1 MGDNLK
7 KKMLDALT
15 WATIDRFGQQGVQF
29 IVGLIFARLIS
40 PDDYGLVGMLM
51 IFVALSGTFVDA
63 GFSQALIRKPN
74 VDETDLNTVFY
85 FNIFISIALYI
96 ILFFFA
102 PALSSFFNQPQLIS
116 ISRVMFLGILFNSF
130 YLIPVVKM
138 VRKLDF
144 KTGAIINITS
154 VFCSAFTGVLLA
166 FRGFGV
172 WALVAQMVSF
182 QFFRMLIIISYVRW
196 KPKLIFSFN
205 VIRQSWAF
213 SFNLLGTG
221 ILNVIFNYLY
231 ILILG
236 KFYPKHDVGY
246 YSQANKLNETTNF
259 SFQTI
264 LVGSTYSLLVKIQND
279 DDRFRRIFRE
289 IAQKTSIITF
299 PIMLTL
305 IACAKPLI
313 VVLLTNKWIA
323 SVPYFQLL
331 CLATLFGPLYT
342 LNINA
347 LNARGK
353 SRVTFKLEFIKKLM
367 ILFSLLIC
375 FHLGIIAMLWGYVFA
390 CFAAY
395 LISILYLKKDLNH
408 YIKHQINDFIK
419 CFSFGS
425 MIALCAFGISFFIQ
439 NFYFLLG
446 SQIILSNL
454 IYFFIIKLFFN
465 NLYTNALQFVG
476 GKFQKLIKK

>member
-29 IVGLIFARLIS
+29 IVGLIFARLLS

-51 IFVALSGTFVDA
+51 IFVALSGTLVDA
-63 GFSQALIRKPN
+63 GFSQALIRKPDA
-74 VDETDLNTVFY
+74 DETDFNTVFY
-85 FNIFISIALYI
+85 FNIFISTILYI
-96 ILFFFA
+96 ILFFSA
-102 PALSSFFNQPQLIS
+102 PAISSFFNQPQLIP
-116 ISRVMFLGILFNSF
+116 ISRVMFLGIFFNSL
-130 YLIPVVKM
+130 YMIPVAKM

-144 KTGAIINITS
+144 KNGAIINIAS
-154 VFCSAFTGVLLA
+154 VFCSAFTGILMA
-166 FRGFGV
+166 FNGFGV

-182 QFFRMLIIISYVRW
+182 QFYRMIIISSFVKW
-196 KPKLIFSFN
+196 KPKLIFSFQ
-205 VIRQSWAF
+205 VIRQFWAF

-264 LVGSTYSLLVKIQND
+264 LVGSTYSLLVKIQD
-279 DDRFRRIFRE
+279 DDERFRRIFRE
-289 IAQKTSIITF
+289 IARKTSIITF
-299 PIMLTL
+299 PVMLTL

-353 SRVTFKLEFIKKLM
+353 SKITFKLEFIKKALIM
-367 ILFSLLIC
+367 LSVLIC
-375 FHLGIIAMLWGYVFA
+375 FHFGIIAMLSGYVLA
-390 CFAAY
+390 CFVAY

-408 YIKHQINDFIK
+408 FIKHQMNDFMGCI
-419 CFSFGS
+419 SIGAI
-425 MIALCAFGISFFIQ
+425 IALCAFGLSFLIR
-439 NFYFLLG
+439 NNYLLLG
-446 SQIILSNL
+446 FQIMMSAC

-465 NLYTNALQFVG
+465 DLYTNTLQFAS
-476 GKFQKLIKK
+476 GKFHKLIKK